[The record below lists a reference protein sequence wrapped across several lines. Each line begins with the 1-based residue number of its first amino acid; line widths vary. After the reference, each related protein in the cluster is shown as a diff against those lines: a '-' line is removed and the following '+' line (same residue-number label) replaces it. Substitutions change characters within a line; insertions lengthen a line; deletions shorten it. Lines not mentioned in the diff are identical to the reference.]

1 MPSRFYIGLMSGTSL
16 DGVDGVL
23 ARIHENGQMK
33 VEGHAFRP
41 FDAPFRETL
50 LALNQS
56 GPDELHRAALAG
68 NQVSRHYAQVVG
80 DLLAQTSL
88 KPQDIT
94 AVGAH
99 GQTVDKSADLSIVTV
114 QTPDGQTGLPVFSSV
129 AAMAVWNKAAR
140 PVPADAIRVALAA
153 ASEGNTRIV
162 LDPGSETEF
171 VFRRPAIKAMATQQE
186 WVPSFLNEAVGQAFA
201 EPLDDSEPSVLA
213 IYLESGDP
221 RSRLDGAELQISL
234 KLEPGL
240 NQDEVQALV
249 SRLAE
254 VWSTSEVIAESVD
267 SMQLRLIAA
276 E

>member
-1 MPSRFYIGLMSGTSL
+1 MDSHDHKHINKDRFADSA
-16 DGVDGVL
+16 GVPW
-23 ARIHENGQMK
+23 
-33 VEGHAFRP
+33 EGRS
-41 FDAPFRETL
+41 FDANPFSDDDGSANPVLIQALAEFRANPADPREVFKAFAASRLLIPL
-50 LALNQS
+50 LADLGES
-56 GPDELHRAALAG
+56 GE
-68 NQVSRHYAQVVG
+68 
-80 DLLAQTSL
+80 
-88 KPQDIT
+88 
-94 AVGAH
+94 GAH

-129 AAMAVWNKAAR
+129 ESMARWNKTAR
-140 PVPADAIRVALAA
+140 PVPSDAIRVALAA

-171 VFRRPAIKAMATQQE
+171 VFRRPAIKAMALHQE
-186 WVPSFLNEAVGQAFA
+186 WVPSFLNEGVGQAFA
-201 EPLDDSEPSVLA
+201 EPLNDTEPAVLA

-221 RSRLDGAELQISL
+221 QSRLEGAELQISL
-234 KLEPGL
+234 KLQAGL

-254 VWSTSEVIAESVD
+254 AWSQSELIAESVD

>member
-1 MPSRFYIGLMSGTSL
+1 MDSHDHKHINKDRFSDSAGVPWEGRSFDSNPFADD
-16 DGVDGVL
+16 DGS
-23 ARIHENGQMK
+23 AN
-33 VEGHAFRP
+33 
-41 FDAPFRETL
+41 
-50 LALNQS
+50 
-56 GPDELHRAALAG
+56 PDLIAALAEFRSNPG
-68 NQVSRHYAQVVG
+68 DPRAVFEAFAKSRLLIP
-80 DLLAQTSL
+80 LLADLGESGE
-88 KPQDIT
+88 
-94 AVGAH
+94 GAH

-240 NQDEVQALV
+240 NQDEVEALV